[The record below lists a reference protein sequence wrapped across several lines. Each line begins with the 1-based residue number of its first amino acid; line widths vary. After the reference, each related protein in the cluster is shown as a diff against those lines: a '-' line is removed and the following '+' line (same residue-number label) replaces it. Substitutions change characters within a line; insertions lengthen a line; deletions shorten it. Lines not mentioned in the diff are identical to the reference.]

1 MNTIICYTRIE
12 MLEDMIRF
20 YFDKEINEM
29 YFELHAWLQISSN
42 DNNQIIFS
50 LSCLAQPV
58 LRDKM
63 GINAYYN
70 FNSDLML

>member
-1 MNTIICYTRIE
+1 MKCTLNYMPNYKSLATIIIKS
-12 MLEDMIRF
+12 F
-20 YFDKEINEM
+20 
-29 YFELHAWLQISSN
+29 
-42 DNNQIIFS
+42 FS